1 MKVLCCMCCLTGRF
15 ESKASSNMF
24 KQHSWHDPLACAPA
38 WWSLDVEGL
47 SWQSKELMNQPD
59 AFDSESIASAD
70 DFVYSYHKVEF
81 ASDGT
86 AKLWF
91 VEVHRTG
98 WQEWRL
104 DCNNLCIDTD
114 YHAAWPSNFHPVWE
128 CCRRCQFTFHTMY
141 YFTHGIHQGLMLKTP
156 SWSARA

>member
-1 MKVLCCMCCLTGRF
+1 MGGKGRKGYGGKGN
-15 ESKASSNMF
+15 EKGKSGGKDGIGGGHGS
-24 KQHSWHDPLACAPA
+24 
-38 WWSLDVEGL
+38 
-47 SWQSKELMNQPD
+47 QPD

-128 CCRRCQFTFHTMY
+128 CCRRCQLTFHTMY

-156 SWSARA
+156 S

>member
-1 MKVLCCMCCLTGRF
+1 MGGKGKKGYGGKGN
-15 ESKASSNMF
+15 EKGKSGGK
-24 KQHSWHDPLACAPA
+24 
-38 WWSLDVEGL
+38 EGIGGGHG
-47 SWQSKELMNQPD
+47 SQPD

-104 DCNNLCIDTD
+104 DCKNLCIDTD
-114 YHAAWPSNFHPVWE
+114 YHAA
-128 CCRRCQFTFHTMY
+128 
-141 YFTHGIHQGLMLKTP
+141 IAK
-156 SWSARA
+156 